1 MTMDDDAST
10 DEPTSKQVDVSGLT
24 ELGKAAVW
32 YASNGFAVFP
42 LGERSKKPI
51 TVNGLHNWTDS
62 PDNAA
67 EGWRKFPN
75 SNIGLVCGTPSHGL
89 LVIDLDVSDEKD
101 GIATL
106 RKWEKVNGELPE
118 TAESITGSGG
128 RHLFYRTDRT
138 GIHPSVNHDLGVDV
152 RSDGSYV
159 IPPPSIHPSGGM
171 YEWWADPRDV
181 GIATAD
187 AAVYDFIDYVQRN
200 GGEDEL
206 AKKPNGKFRLPDK
219 IPKGERDNTLFKYA
233 SHLRA
238 IGRSDEEIL
247 TSVMGA
253 NMIRCEPPL
262 DSRAVERIAKSAC
275 RYERGED
282 ADTDRREV
290 GKPGRTSSSSS
301 GGGGSDSD
309 DGERFC
315 GRRGGVDTTA
325 LGCYIINK
333 QNARIIDG
341 APAVWTGTRWGFGA
355 RAIKRATVAVCKRA
369 KIKDKNEVLS
379 FVMDSAP
386 RVSSSNAFDGR
397 YYVQFKDCTYDVLS
411 GECVTPNPSMFII
424 GTLPIDLDLD
434 APRGLADEF
443 VSSIAAGDEAV
454 KTHLCEIIGACM
466 CSSRIVSQ
474 APMLIGRARGGA
486 GKAANGKS
494 TFINWLS
501 SIVGSENVTS
511 LSIDDFGNRFNKG
524 MVVGKLANLGDDIP
538 DGFLQGD
545 QLSTF
550 KKMVTGD
557 SIYADVKGTDGFEFR
572 PSALQVFSMNT
583 IPRLSDTTDG
593 IMRRLDF
600 TPFRA
605 EFRPGMDGYDP
616 NMERKLSEPEVLRR
630 GALLGLMALP
640 DLIER
645 GRFTDIPDMREE
657 LDAVRIDNSS
667 VARWVT
673 DECVEAVQ
681 LDGSSVAE
689 VYQRYC
695 AWADEAGER
704 YVRNRSEFSK
714 ALVEFFMQKQ
724 GEQVN
729 TPNLECARFKR
740 NGRAIRG
747 YRLTKA

>member
-1 MTMDDDAST
+1 MTMGDVDEDAAK
-10 DEPTSKQVDVSGLT
+10 DEPTSKAVDMSGLS

-32 YASNGFAVFP
+32 YASHGFAVFP

-67 EGWRKFPN
+67 DCWKLFPN

-106 RKWEKVNGELPE
+106 HEWEKANGELPE
-118 TAESITGSGG
+118 TATSITGSGG

-138 GIHPSVNHDLGVDV
+138 GIHPSVNPELGVDI

-159 IPPPSIHPSGGM
+159 IPPPSIHPSGEM

-181 GIATAD
+181 GIADAD
-187 AAVYDFIDYVQRN
+187 GAVYDFLDYVQRN
-200 GGEDEL
+200 GGEDEF

-219 IPKGERDNTLFKYA
+219 IPKGKRDNTLFKYA

-238 IGRSDEEIL
+238 IGRSDEEIM
-247 TSVMGA
+247 TSAVGA
-253 NMIRCEPPL
+253 NLMRCEPPL
-262 DSRAVERIAKSAC
+262 DSRDVERIVKSAC
-275 RYERGED
+275 RYDRGGDD
-282 ADTDRREV
+282 ATDQREV
-290 GKPGRTSSSSS
+290 GRPGRDASSTS
-301 GGGGSDSD
+301 GGGGGGKS
-309 DGERFC
+309 FC
-315 GRRGGVDTTA
+315 GPKGGVDTTA
-325 LGCYIINK
+325 LGEYIISERK
-333 QNARIIDG
+333 ARIIDG
-341 APAVWTGTRWGFGA
+341 APAVWTGTRWDFGA
-355 RAIKRATVAVCKRA
+355 RAIKRATVDVCRRA

-397 YYVQFKDCTYDVLS
+397 YYVQFSDCTYDVLG
-411 GECVTPNPSMFII
+411 GERVTPEPSMFII
-424 GTLPIDLDLD
+424 GTLPVALDID

-443 VSSIAAGDEAV
+443 LDSISAGDDAV
-454 KTHLCEIIGACM
+454 RTHLCEIIGACM

-494 TFINWLS
+494 TFINWVS
-501 SIVGSENVTS
+501 AIVGSENVTS
-511 LSIDDFGNRFNKG
+511 LSIEDFGNRFNKG

-605 EFRPGMDGYDP
+605 EFRAGMDGYDP
-616 NMERKLSEPEVLRR
+616 NIEKKLASAEVLRR

-645 GRFTDIPDMREE
+645 GRFTEIPDMQRE

-673 DECVEAVQ
+673 DECVEPQ
-681 LDGSSVAE
+681 WLDGRSVAE
-689 VYQRYC
+689 AYKAYTD
-695 AWADEAGER
+695 WAEEAGER

-714 ALVEFFMQKQ
+714 SLIEFFMQKA
-724 GEQVN
+724 GCRVDAGI
-729 TPNLECARFKR
+729 LECTKFKR
-740 NGRAIRG
+740 DGRVIRG
-747 YRLTKA
+747 YRLVKS

>member
-1 MTMDDDAST
+1 MTMDDASES
-10 DEPTSKQVDVSGLT
+10 EPTSSAVDVSGLS

-32 YASNGFAVFP
+32 YAGHGFAVFP
-42 LGERSKKPI
+42 LGTRSKKPI
-51 TVNGLHNWTDS
+51 TTSGLKDWTDD
-62 PDNAA
+62 PENAA
-67 EGWRKFPN
+67 QCWQMFPT
-75 SNIGLVCGTPSHGL
+75 SNIGLVCGMPSHGL

-101 GIATL
+101 GISTL
-106 RKWEKVNGELPE
+106 REWEKANGELPE

-128 RHLFYRTDRT
+128 RHIFYRTDRT
-138 GIHPSVNHDLGVDV
+138 GIHPSVNHELGVDI

-159 IPPPSIHPSGGM
+159 IPPPSIHPSGEM

-181 GIATAD
+181 GIAAAD
-187 AAVYDFIDYVQRN
+187 ATVYDFIDYVQRN

-219 IPKGERDNTLFKYA
+219 IPRGERDNTLFRYA

-247 TSVMGA
+247 TSVVGA
-253 NMIRCEPPL
+253 NLMRCEPPL
-262 DSRAVERIAKSAC
+262 DSRDVERIVKSAC
-275 RYERGED
+275 RYERGGD
-282 ADTDRREV
+282 AENNQCEV
-290 GKPGRTSSSSS
+290 GKPGRTQSSAS
-301 GGGGSDSD
+301 GGGSGSE

-315 GRRGGVDTTA
+315 GPRGGVDTTA
-325 LGCYIINK
+325 LGDYIINERS
-333 QNARIIDG
+333 ARIIDG
-341 APAVWTGTRWGFGA
+341 APAVWTGTRWDFGA

-397 YYVQFKDCTYDVLS
+397 YYVQFQNCTYDVLS
-411 GECVTPNPSMFII
+411 GECVMPSPSMFII
-424 GTLPIDLDLD
+424 GTLPVDLDLD

-443 VSSIAAGDEAV
+443 ISSISAGDEAV

-545 QLSTF
+545 QLATF

-645 GRFTDIPDMREE
+645 GRFTDIPEMRDE

-673 DECVEAVQ
+673 DECVEPQ
-681 LDGSSVAE
+681 WFNGRSVAE
-689 VYQRYC
+689 AYKAYTD
-695 AWADEAGER
+695 WAEEAGER

-714 ALVEFFMQKQ
+714 SLIEFFMQKA
-724 GEQVN
+724 GCRVDAGI
-729 TPNLECARFKR
+729 LECTKFKR
-740 NGRAIRG
+740 DGRVIRG
-747 YRLTKA
+747 YRLVKS

>member
-1 MTMDDDAST
+1 MTMDDASAN
-10 DEPTSKQVDVSGLT
+10 ESTSAPVDVSTLT

-32 YASNGFAVFP
+32 YAGHGFAVFP
-42 LGERSKKPI
+42 LGTRSKKPI
-51 TVNGLHNWTDS
+51 TTGGLKNWTDD
-62 PDNAA
+62 PENAA
-67 EGWRKFPN
+67 ECWTMFPN
-75 SNIGLVCGTPSHGL
+75 SNIGLVCGMPSHGL

-101 GIATL
+101 GMATL
-106 RKWEKVNGELPE
+106 REWEKANGELPE

-138 GIHPSVNHDLGVDV
+138 GIHPSVNHELGVDI

-159 IPPPSIHPSGGM
+159 IPPPSIHPSGEL

-181 GIATAD
+181 GIAEAD
-187 AAVYDFIDYVQRN
+187 GAVYDFIDYVQRN
-200 GGEDEL
+200 GGQDEL
-206 AKKPNGKFRLPDK
+206 KKPNGKFRLPDK
-219 IPKGERDNTLFKYA
+219 IPKGARDDTLFKFA
-233 SHLRA
+233 AHLRA
-238 IGRSDEEIL
+238 IGRSDEEIF
-247 TSVMGA
+247 TNVAGA
-253 NMIRCEPPL
+253 NVTRCDVPL
-262 DSRAVERIAKSAC
+262 EQSEVERIVKSAC
-275 RYERGED
+275 RYDRGGD
-282 ADTDRREV
+282 AETDQREV
-290 GKPGRTSSSSS
+290 GKPGRSLPSSSS
-301 GGGGSDSD
+301 GGDAESFIGP
-309 DGERFC
+309 
-315 GRRGGVDTTA
+315 RGGIDTTA
-325 LGCYIINK
+325 LGMYIIDK
-333 QNARIIDG
+333 RMARIIDG
-341 APAVWTGTRWGFGA
+341 APAVWTGTRWDFGA
-355 RAIKRATVAVCKRA
+355 RAIKRATVAVCRKA

-397 YYVQFKDCTYDVLS
+397 YYVQFADCTYDVLS
-411 GECVTPNPSMFII
+411 GECVTPEPSMYII
-424 GTLPIDLDLD
+424 GTLPIALDMD
-434 APRGLADEF
+434 APIGLADSF
-443 VSSIAAGDEAV
+443 IDSISAGDDAV
-454 KTHLCEIIGACM
+454 KTHLCEIIGAAM

-494 TFINWLS
+494 TFINWLAA
-501 SIVGSENVTS
+501 IVGSENVTS

-605 EFRPGMDGYDP
+605 EFRPGDIAYDP
-616 NMERKLSEPEVLRR
+616 NMEKKLSQRSVLER

-645 GRFTDIPDMREE
+645 GRFTDIPDMRDE

-673 DECVEAVQ
+673 DECVEPQ
-681 LDGSSVAE
+681 WLNGRSVAE
-689 VYQRYC
+689 AYKAYTD
-695 AWADEAGER
+695 WAEEAGER

-714 ALVEFFMQKQ
+714 SLIEFFMQKA
-724 GEQVN
+724 GCRVDAGI
-729 TPNLECARFKR
+729 LECTKFKR
-740 NGRAIRG
+740 DGRVIRG
-747 YRLTKA
+747 YRLVKS

>member
-1 MTMDDDAST
+1 MDDEST
-10 DEPTSKQVDVSGLT
+10 SMDESTSAPVDVSTLT

-32 YASNGFAVFP
+32 YAGHGFAVFP
-42 LGERSKKPI
+42 LGTRSKRPI
-51 TVNGLHNWTDS
+51 TTSGLKDWTDD
-62 PDNAA
+62 PENAA
-67 EGWRKFPN
+67 QCWQMFPT
-75 SNIGLVCGTPSHGL
+75 SNIGLVCGMPSHGL

-101 GIATL
+101 GMATL
-106 RKWEKVNGELPE
+106 REWEKANGELPE
-118 TAESITGSGG
+118 TATSITGSGG

-138 GIHPSVNHDLGVDV
+138 GIHPSVNHELGVDI

-159 IPPPSIHPSGGM
+159 IPPPSIHPSGEL

-181 GIATAD
+181 GIAEAD
-187 AAVYDFIDYVQRN
+187 GAVYDFIDYVQRN
-200 GGEDEL
+200 GGQDEL
-206 AKKPNGKFRLPDK
+206 KKPNGKFRLPDK
-219 IPKGERDNTLFKYA
+219 IPKGKRDDTLFKFA
-233 SHLRA
+233 AHLRA
-238 IGRSDEEIL
+238 IGRSDEEIF
-247 TSVMGA
+247 TNVAGA
-253 NMIRCEPPL
+253 NITRCDVPL
-262 DSRAVERIAKSAC
+262 EQSEVERIVKSAC
-275 RYERGED
+275 RYDRGGD
-282 ADTDRREV
+282 AETDQREV
-290 GKPGRTSSSSS
+290 GKPGRGLPPSSS
-301 GGGGSDSD
+301 GGDAESFIGP
-309 DGERFC
+309 
-315 GRRGGVDTTA
+315 RGGIDTTA
-325 LGCYIINK
+325 LGMYIIDK
-333 QNARIIDG
+333 RMARIIDG
-341 APAVWTGTRWGFGA
+341 APAVWTGTRWDFGA
-355 RAIKRATVAVCKRA
+355 RAIKRATVAVCRKA

-397 YYVQFKDCTYDVLS
+397 YYVQFSNCTYDVLS
-411 GECVTPNPSMFII
+411 GECVTPEPSMYII
-424 GTLPIDLDLD
+424 GTLPIALDID
-434 APRGLADEF
+434 APIGLADAF
-443 VSSIAAGDEAV
+443 IDSISAGDDAV
-454 KTHLCEIIGACM
+454 KTHLCEIIGAAM

-494 TFINWLS
+494 TFINWLAA
-501 SIVGSENVTS
+501 IVGSENVTS

-605 EFRPGMDGYDP
+605 EFRPGDIAYDP
-616 NMERKLSEPEVLRR
+616 NMEKKLSERGVLER
-630 GALLGLMALP
+630 GALLGLIALP

-645 GRFTDIPDMREE
+645 GRFTDIPDMRDE

-673 DECVEAVQ
+673 DECVEPQ
-681 LDGSSVAE
+681 WLNGRSVAE
-689 VYQRYC
+689 AYKAYTD
-695 AWADEAGER
+695 WAEEAGER

-714 ALVEFFMQKQ
+714 SLIEFFMQKA
-724 GEQVN
+724 GCRVDAGI
-729 TPNLECARFKR
+729 LECTKFKR
-740 NGRAIRG
+740 DGRVIRG
-747 YRLTKA
+747 YRLVKS

>member
-1 MTMDDDAST
+1 MTMDDASAN
-10 DEPTSKQVDVSGLT
+10 ESTSQPVDVSTLT

-32 YASNGFAVFP
+32 YAGHGFAVFP
-42 LGERSKKPI
+42 LGTRSKRPI
-51 TVNGLHNWTDS
+51 TTSGLKDWTDD
-62 PDNAA
+62 PENAA
-67 EGWRKFPN
+67 DCWHRFPT
-75 SNIGLVCGTPSHGL
+75 SNIGIVCGMPSHGL

-101 GIATL
+101 GMATL
-106 RKWEKVNGELPE
+106 REWEKANGELPE
-118 TAESITGSGG
+118 TATSITGSGG

-138 GIHPSVNHDLGVDV
+138 GIHPSVNHELGVDI

-159 IPPPSIHPSGGM
+159 IPPPSIHPSGEL

-181 GIATAD
+181 GIAEAD
-187 AAVYDFIDYVQRN
+187 GAVYDFIDYVQRN

-219 IPKGERDNTLFKYA
+219 IPKGARDDTLFKFA
-233 SHLRA
+233 AHLRA
-238 IGRSDEEIL
+238 IGRSDEEIF
-247 TSVMGA
+247 TNVAGA
-253 NMIRCEPPL
+253 NVTRCDVPL
-262 DSRAVERIAKSAC
+262 EQSEVERIVRSAC
-275 RYERGED
+275 RYDRGGD
-282 ADTDRREV
+282 AETDQREV
-290 GKPGRTSSSSS
+290 GKPGRSLPSSSS
-301 GGGGSDSD
+301 GGGTESFIGP
-309 DGERFC
+309 
-315 GRRGGVDTTA
+315 RGGIDTTA
-325 LGCYIINK
+325 LGMYIIDK
-333 QNARIIDG
+333 RMARIIDG
-341 APAVWTGTRWGFGA
+341 APAVWTGTRWDFGA
-355 RAIKRATVAVCKRA
+355 RAIKRATVAVCRKA

-397 YYVQFKDCTYDVLS
+397 YYVQFANCTYDVLS
-411 GECVTPNPSMFII
+411 GECVTPEPSMYII
-424 GTLPIDLDLD
+424 GTLPIALDMD
-434 APRGLADEF
+434 APIGLADAF
-443 VSSIAAGDEAV
+443 IDSISAGDSAV
-454 KTHLCEIIGACM
+454 KTHLCEIIGAAM

-494 TFINWLS
+494 TFINWLAA
-501 SIVGSENVTS
+501 IVGSENVTS

-605 EFRPGMDGYDP
+605 EFRPGDIAYDP
-616 NMERKLSEPEVLRR
+616 NMEKKLSQRSVLER

-645 GRFTDIPDMREE
+645 GRFTDIPDMRDE

-673 DECVEAVQ
+673 DECVEPQ
-681 LDGSSVAE
+681 WLNGRSVAE
-689 VYQRYC
+689 AYKAYTD
-695 AWADEAGER
+695 WAEEAGER

-714 ALVEFFMQKQ
+714 SLIEFFMQKA
-724 GEQVN
+724 GCRVDAGI
-729 TPNLECARFKR
+729 LECTKFKR
-740 NGRAIRG
+740 DGRVIRG
-747 YRLTKA
+747 YRLVKS

>member
-1 MTMDDDAST
+1 MTMDDAST
-10 DEPTSKQVDVSGLT
+10 DEPTSKRVDVSGLT

-106 RKWEKVNGELPE
+106 REWEKVNGELPE

-138 GIHPSVNHDLGVDV
+138 GIHPSVNHELGVDI

-159 IPPPSIHPSGGM
+159 IPPPSIHPSGEL

-181 GIATAD
+181 GIATAN

-206 AKKPNGKFRLPDK
+206 KKPNGKFRLPDK
-219 IPKGERDNTLFKYA
+219 IPKGKRDDTLFKFA
-233 SHLRA
+233 AHLRA

-247 TSVMGA
+247 TNVAGA
-253 NMIRCEPPL
+253 NITRCDVPL
-262 DSRAVERIAKSAC
+262 EQSEVERIVKSAC
-275 RYERGED
+275 RYDRGGNAE
-282 ADTDRREV
+282 TDQREV
-290 GKPGRTSSSSS
+290 GKPGRGIPSS
-301 GGGGSDSD
+301 GVGDGSS

-315 GRRGGVDTTA
+315 GPRGGIDTTA
-325 LGCYIINK
+325 LGSYIIDK
-333 QNARIIDG
+333 RMARIIDG
-341 APAVWTGTRWGFGA
+341 APAVWTGTRWDFGA
-355 RAIKRATVAVCKRA
+355 RAIKRATVAVCRKA

-397 YYVQFKDCTYDVLS
+397 YYVQFANCTYDVLS
-411 GECVTPNPSMFII
+411 GECVTPEPSMYII
-424 GTLPIDLDLD
+424 GTLPIDLNMD
-434 APRGLADEF
+434 APIGLADSF
-443 VSSIAAGDEAV
+443 IDSISAGDDAV
-454 KTHLCEIIGACM
+454 KTHLCEIIGAAM

-494 TFINWLS
+494 TFINWLAA
-501 SIVGSENVTS
+501 IVGSENVTS

-605 EFRPGMDGYDP
+605 EFRPGDIAYDP
-616 NMERKLSEPEVLRR
+616 NMEKKLSERSVLER

-645 GRFTDIPDMREE
+645 GRFTDIPDMRDE

-673 DECVEAVQ
+673 DECVEPQ
-681 LDGSSVAE
+681 WLDGRSVAE
-689 VYQRYC
+689 AYKAYTD
-695 AWADEAGER
+695 WAEEAGER

-714 ALVEFFMQKQ
+714 SLIEFFMQKA
-724 GEQVN
+724 GCRVDAGI
-729 TPNLECARFKR
+729 LECTKFKR
-740 NGRAIRG
+740 DGRVIRG
-747 YRLTKA
+747 YRLVKF

>member
-1 MTMDDDAST
+1 MTMDDASK
-10 DEPTSKQVDVSGLT
+10 DESTSTPVDVSTLT

-32 YASNGFAVFP
+32 YAGHGFAVFP
-42 LGERSKKPI
+42 LGTRSKKPI
-51 TVNGLHNWTDS
+51 TTSGLKDWTDD
-62 PDNAA
+62 PENAA
-67 EGWRKFPN
+67 QCWRMFPS
-75 SNIGLVCGTPSHGL
+75 SNIGIVCGMPSHGL

-101 GIATL
+101 GMATL
-106 RKWEKVNGELPE
+106 REWEKANGELPE

-138 GIHPSVNHDLGVDV
+138 GIHPSVNHELGVDI

-159 IPPPSIHPSGGM
+159 IPPPSIHPSGEL

-181 GIATAD
+181 GIAEAD
-187 AAVYDFIDYVQRN
+187 GAVYDFIDYVQRN
-200 GGEDEL
+200 GGQDEL
-206 AKKPNGKFRLPDK
+206 KKPNGKFRLPDK
-219 IPKGERDNTLFKYA
+219 IPKGKRDDTLFKFA
-233 SHLRA
+233 AHLRA
-238 IGRSDEEIL
+238 IGRSDEEIF
-247 TSVMGA
+247 TNVAGA
-253 NMIRCEPPL
+253 NITRCDVPL
-262 DSRAVERIAKSAC
+262 EQSEVERIVKSAC
-275 RYERGED
+275 RYDRGGD
-282 ADTDRREV
+282 AETDQREV
-290 GKPGRTSSSSS
+290 GKPGRGLPSSSN
-301 GGGGSDSD
+301 GGGTESFIGP
-309 DGERFC
+309 
-315 GRRGGVDTTA
+315 RGGIDTTA
-325 LGCYIINK
+325 LGMYIIDK
-333 QNARIIDG
+333 RMARIIDG
-341 APAVWTGTRWGFGA
+341 APAVWTGTRWDFGA
-355 RAIKRATVAVCKRA
+355 RAIKRATVAVCRKA

-397 YYVQFKDCTYDVLS
+397 YYVQFANCTYDVLS
-411 GECVTPNPSMFII
+411 GECVTPEPSMYII
-424 GTLPIDLDLD
+424 GTLPIALDMD
-434 APRGLADEF
+434 APIGLADSF
-443 VSSIAAGDEAV
+443 IDSISAGDDAV
-454 KTHLCEIIGACM
+454 KTHLCEIIGAAM
-466 CSSRIVSQ
+466 CSSQIVSQ

-494 TFINWLS
+494 TFINWLAA
-501 SIVGSENVTS
+501 IVGSENVTS

-605 EFRPGMDGYDP
+605 EFRPGDISYDP
-616 NMERKLSEPEVLRR
+616 NMEKKLSQRNVLER

-645 GRFTDIPDMREE
+645 GRFTDIPDMRDE

-673 DECVEAVQ
+673 DECVEPQ
-681 LDGSSVAE
+681 WLDGRSVAE
-689 VYQRYC
+689 AYKAYTD
-695 AWADEAGER
+695 WAEEAGER

-714 ALVEFFMQKQ
+714 SLIEFFMQKA
-724 GEQVN
+724 GCRVDAGI
-729 TPNLECARFKR
+729 LECTKFKR
-740 NGRAIRG
+740 DGRVIRG
-747 YRLTKA
+747 YRLVKS

>member
-1 MTMDDDAST
+1 MTMDDAST
-10 DEPTSKQVDVSGLT
+10 SKDESTSTPVDVSTLT

-32 YASNGFAVFP
+32 YAGHGFAVFP
-42 LGERSKKPI
+42 LGTRSKRPI
-51 TVNGLHNWTDS
+51 TTSGLKDWTDD
-62 PDNAA
+62 PENAA
-67 EGWRKFPN
+67 QCWQRFPN
-75 SNIGLVCGTPSHGL
+75 SNIGIVCGMPSHGL

-101 GIATL
+101 GISTL
-106 RKWEKVNGELPE
+106 REWEKANGELPE
-118 TAESITGSGG
+118 TATSITGSGG

-138 GIHPSVNHDLGVDV
+138 GIHPSVNHELGVDV

-159 IPPPSIHPSGGM
+159 IPPPSIHPSGEM

-181 GIATAD
+181 GIAEAD
-187 AAVYDFIDYVQRN
+187 GAVYDFIDYVQRN
-200 GGEDEL
+200 GGQDEL
-206 AKKPNGKFRLPDK
+206 KKPNGKFRLPDK
-219 IPKGERDNTLFKYA
+219 IPKGKRDDTLFKFA
-233 SHLRA
+233 AHLRA
-238 IGRSDEEIL
+238 IGRSDEEIF
-247 TSVMGA
+247 TNVAGA
-253 NMIRCEPPL
+253 NITRCDVPL
-262 DSRAVERIAKSAC
+262 EQSEVERIVRSAC
-275 RYERGED
+275 RYDRGGD
-282 ADTDRREV
+282 AETDQREV
-290 GKPGRTSSSSS
+290 GKPGRGLPSSSN
-301 GGGGSDSD
+301 GGDAESFIGP
-309 DGERFC
+309 
-315 GRRGGVDTTA
+315 RGGIDTTA
-325 LGCYIINK
+325 LGSYIIEERM
-333 QNARIIDG
+333 ARIIDG
-341 APAVWTGTRWGFGA
+341 APAVWTGTRWDFGA
-355 RAIKRATVAVCKRA
+355 RAIKRATVAVCRKA

-397 YYVQFKDCTYDVLS
+397 YYVQFADCTYDVLS
-411 GECVTPNPSMFII
+411 GECVTPEPSMYII
-424 GTLPIDLDLD
+424 GTLPIALDMD
-434 APRGLADEF
+434 APIGLADAF
-443 VSSIAAGDEAV
+443 IDSISAGDDAV
-454 KTHLCEIIGACM
+454 KTHLCEIIGAAM

-494 TFINWLS
+494 TFINWLAA
-501 SIVGSENVTS
+501 IAGSENVTS

-605 EFRPGMDGYDP
+605 EFRPGDISYDP
-616 NMERKLSEPEVLRR
+616 NMEKKLSERSVLER

-645 GRFTDIPDMREE
+645 GRFTDIPDMRDE

-673 DECVEAVQ
+673 DECVEPQ
-681 LDGSSVAE
+681 WLNGRSVAE
-689 VYQRYC
+689 AYKAYTD
-695 AWADEAGER
+695 WADEAGER

-714 ALVEFFMQKQ
+714 SLIEFFMQKA
-724 GEQVN
+724 GCRVDAGI
-729 TPNLECARFKR
+729 LECTKFKR
-740 NGRAIRG
+740 DGRVIRG
-747 YRLTKA
+747 YRLVKS

>member
-1 MTMDDDAST
+1 MTMDDESASK
-10 DEPTSKQVDVSGLT
+10 DESTSAPVDVSTLT

-32 YASNGFAVFP
+32 YAGHGFAVFP
-42 LGERSKKPI
+42 LGTRSKRPI
-51 TVNGLHNWTDS
+51 TTSGLKDWTDD
-62 PDNAA
+62 PENAA
-67 EGWRKFPN
+67 QCWKMFPN
-75 SNIGLVCGTPSHGL
+75 SNIGIVCGMPSHGL

-101 GIATL
+101 GMATL
-106 RKWEKVNGELPE
+106 REWEKANGELPE

-138 GIHPSVNHDLGVDV
+138 GIHPSVNHELGVDI

-159 IPPPSIHPSGGM
+159 IPPPSIHPSGEL

-181 GIATAD
+181 GIAEAD
-187 AAVYDFIDYVQRN
+187 GAVYDFIDYVQRN
-200 GGEDEL
+200 GGQDEL
-206 AKKPNGKFRLPDK
+206 KKPNGKFRLPDK
-219 IPKGERDNTLFKYA
+219 IPKGARDDTLFKFA
-233 SHLRA
+233 AHLRA

-247 TSVMGA
+247 TNVAGA
-253 NMIRCEPPL
+253 NVTRCDVPL
-262 DSRAVERIAKSAC
+262 EQSEVERIVKSAC
-275 RYERGED
+275 RYDRGGD
-282 ADTDRREV
+282 AETDQREA
-290 GKPGRTSSSSS
+290 GKPGRGVPSS
-301 GGGGSDSD
+301 GGGGDTESFI
-309 DGERFC
+309 GP
-315 GRRGGVDTTA
+315 RGGIDTTT
-325 LGCYIINK
+325 LGSYIIEERM
-333 QNARIIDG
+333 ARIIDG
-341 APAVWTGTRWGFGA
+341 APAVWTGTRWDFGA
-355 RAIKRATVAVCKRA
+355 RAIKRATVAVCRKA

-397 YYVQFKDCTYDVLS
+397 YYVQFADCTYDVLS
-411 GECVTPNPSMFII
+411 GECVTPEPSMFII
-424 GTLPIDLDLD
+424 GTLPIALDMD
-434 APRGLADEF
+434 APIGLADAF
-443 VSSIAAGDEAV
+443 IDSISAGDNAV
-454 KTHLCEIIGACM
+454 KTHLCEIIGAAM

-494 TFINWLS
+494 TFINWLAA
-501 SIVGSENVTS
+501 IVGSENVTS

-605 EFRPGMDGYDP
+605 EFRPGDISYDP
-616 NMERKLSEPEVLRR
+616 NMEKKLSERSVLER

-645 GRFTDIPDMREE
+645 GRFTDIPDMRDE

-673 DECVEAVQ
+673 DECVEPQ
-681 LDGSSVAE
+681 WLDGRSVAE
-689 VYQRYC
+689 AYKAYTD
-695 AWADEAGER
+695 WAEEAGER

-714 ALVEFFMQKQ
+714 SLIEFFMQKA
-724 GEQVN
+724 GCRVDAGI
-729 TPNLECARFKR
+729 LECTKFKR
-740 NGRAIRG
+740 DGRVIRG
-747 YRLTKA
+747 YRLVKS

>member
-1 MTMDDDAST
+1 MTMDDENAST
-10 DEPTSKQVDVSGLT
+10 DESTSKPVDVSTLT

-32 YASNGFAVFP
+32 YAGHGFAVFP
-42 LGERSKKPI
+42 LGTRSKRPI
-51 TVNGLHNWTDS
+51 TTNGLKDWTDD
-62 PDNAA
+62 PENAA
-67 EGWRKFPN
+67 DCWRRFPT
-75 SNIGLVCGTPSHGL
+75 SNIGLVCGMPSHGL

-101 GIATL
+101 GMATL
-106 RKWEKVNGELPE
+106 REWEKANGELPE

-138 GIHPSVNHDLGVDV
+138 GIHPSVNHELGVDV

-159 IPPPSIHPSGGM
+159 IPPPSIHPSGEL

-181 GIATAD
+181 GIAEAD
-187 AAVYDFIDYVQRN
+187 GAVYDFIDYVQRN

-206 AKKPNGKFRLPDK
+206 KKPNGKFRLPDK
-219 IPKGERDNTLFKYA
+219 IPKGARDDTLFKFA
-233 SHLRA
+233 AHLRA
-238 IGRSDEEIL
+238 IGRSDEEIF
-247 TSVMGA
+247 TNVAGA
-253 NMIRCEPPL
+253 NVTRCDVPL
-262 DSRAVERIAKSAC
+262 EQSEVERIVKSAC
-275 RYERGED
+275 RYDRGGD
-282 ADTDRREV
+282 AETDQREV
-290 GKPGRTSSSSS
+290 GKPGRGLPSSSN
-301 GGGGSDSD
+301 GGDAESFTGP
-309 DGERFC
+309 
-315 GRRGGVDTTA
+315 RGGIDTTT
-325 LGCYIINK
+325 LGMYIIDK
-333 QNARIIDG
+333 RMARIIDG
-341 APAVWTGTRWGFGA
+341 APAVWTGTRWDFGA
-355 RAIKRATVAVCKRA
+355 RAIKRATVAVCRKA

-397 YYVQFKDCTYDVLS
+397 YYVQFANCTYDVLS
-411 GECVTPNPSMFII
+411 GECVTPEPSMFII
-424 GTLPIDLDLD
+424 GTLPIALDMD
-434 APRGLADEF
+434 APIGLADSF
-443 VSSIAAGDEAV
+443 IDSISAGDDAV
-454 KTHLCEIIGACM
+454 KTHLCEIIGAAM

-494 TFINWLS
+494 TFINWLAA
-501 SIVGSENVTS
+501 IVGSENVTS

-605 EFRPGMDGYDP
+605 EFRPGDISYDP
-616 NMERKLSEPEVLRR
+616 NMEKKLSQRNVLER

-645 GRFTDIPDMREE
+645 GRFTDIPDMRDE

-673 DECVEAVQ
+673 DECVEPQ
-681 LDGSSVAE
+681 WLNGRSVAE
-689 VYQRYC
+689 VYRDYTE
-695 AWADEAGER
+695 WADEAGER

-714 ALVEFFMQKQ
+714 ALVEFFMQKA

-729 TPNLECARFKR
+729 AEILECARFKR
-740 NGRAIRG
+740 DGRAIRG
-747 YRLTKA
+747 YRLVKS

>member
-1 MTMDDDAST
+1 MTMDDESTST
-10 DEPTSKQVDVSGLT
+10 DESTSQPVDVSTLT

-32 YASNGFAVFP
+32 YAGHGFAVFP
-42 LGERSKKPI
+42 LGTRSKKPI
-51 TVNGLHNWTDS
+51 TTSGLKDWTDD
-62 PDNAA
+62 PENAA
-67 EGWRKFPN
+67 QCWEMFPN
-75 SNIGLVCGTPSHGL
+75 SNIGLVCGMPSHGL

-101 GIATL
+101 GMATL
-106 RKWEKVNGELPE
+106 REWEKANGELPE

-138 GIHPSVNHDLGVDV
+138 GIHPSVNHELGVDI

-159 IPPPSIHPSGGM
+159 IPPPSIHPSGEL

-181 GIATAD
+181 GIAEAD
-187 AAVYDFIDYVQRN
+187 GAVYDFIDYVQRN
-200 GGEDEL
+200 GGQDEL
-206 AKKPNGKFRLPDK
+206 KKPNGKFRLPDK
-219 IPKGERDNTLFKYA
+219 IPKGSRDDTLFKFA
-233 SHLRA
+233 AHLRA
-238 IGRSDEEIL
+238 IGRSDEEIF
-247 TSVMGA
+247 TNVAGA
-253 NMIRCEPPL
+253 NITRCDVPL
-262 DSRAVERIAKSAC
+262 EQSEVERIVRSAC
-275 RYERGED
+275 RYDRGGD
-282 ADTDRREV
+282 AETDQRGV
-290 GKPGRTSSSSS
+290 GKPGRGLPSSSSS
-301 GGGGSDSD
+301 GGGTESFIGP
-309 DGERFC
+309 
-315 GRRGGVDTTA
+315 RGGIDTTA
-325 LGCYIINK
+325 LGMYIIDK
-333 QNARIIDG
+333 RMARIIDG
-341 APAVWTGTRWGFGA
+341 APAVWTGTRWDFGA
-355 RAIKRATVAVCKRA
+355 RAIKRATVAVCRKA

-397 YYVQFKDCTYDVLS
+397 YYVQFSDCTYDVLS
-411 GECVTPNPSMFII
+411 GECVTPEPSMYII
-424 GTLPIDLDLD
+424 GTLPIALDMD
-434 APRGLADEF
+434 AQIGLADSF
-443 VSSIAAGDEAV
+443 IDSISAGDDAV
-454 KTHLCEIIGACM
+454 KTHLCEIIGAAM

-494 TFINWLS
+494 TFINWLAA
-501 SIVGSENVTS
+501 IVGSENVTS

-605 EFRPGMDGYDP
+605 EFHPGDISYDP
-616 NMERKLSEPEVLRR
+616 NMEKKLSQRNVLER

-645 GRFTDIPDMREE
+645 GRFTDIPDMRDE

-673 DECVEAVQ
+673 DDCVEPQ
-681 LDGSSVAE
+681 WLDGRSVAE
-689 VYQRYC
+689 AYKAYTD
-695 AWADEAGER
+695 WAEEAGER

-714 ALVEFFMQKQ
+714 SLVEFFMQKA
-724 GEQVN
+724 GCRVDAGI
-729 TPNLECARFKR
+729 LECTKFKR
-740 NGRAIRG
+740 DGRVIRG
-747 YRLTKA
+747 YRLVKS